1 MPPTGVDIFSGKMS
15 PVLLGN
21 GKTRRADRQG
31 RRWRPNADS
40 GAGALIQGGFT
51 STLSLAYLIGAL
63 LCCFIGSLVT
73 EKRDLIVKIKVL
85 LQFS

>member
-1 MPPTGVDIFSGKMS
+1 MS

-73 EKRDLIVKIKVL
+73 EKRDLIVKIKKFCFNSPNIQL
-85 LQFS
+85 LRSLSAL

>member
-1 MPPTGVDIFSGKMS
+1 MGK
-15 PVLLGN
+15 PDVLI
-21 GKTRRADRQG
+21 G
-31 RRWRPNADS
+31 RVGAGGPNADS
-40 GAGALIQGGFT
+40 GAGAFIQGGFT
-51 STLSLAYLIGAL
+51 STPSLAYLIGAL